1 MRPEMCAMISWP
13 FSSFTRNMVFGRVS
27 EIVPSNS
34 MTSSF
39 AMRPGLLR
47 EVGLGRPTSRVFC
60 HVAGL
65 GAKFPLIGLRGCG
78 QHAGGEFAETLRP
91 RPRDGRLAAQLFDR
105 GDEVRPRPGFRA
117 EPEQVAV
124 LDLCPVQRTVPL
136 PQAMGEGGPGDLGG
150 AAHGGRPGGRR
161 VGKGWVR

>member
-1 MRPEMCAMISWP
+1 MRMEFLRMRPEMCAMISWP

-47 EVGLGRPTSRVFC
+47 EVGQGRPTRRVFC

-65 GAKFPLIGLRGCG
+65 GAKFPFIGLRGRG
-78 QHAGGEFAETLRP
+78 QQPDSTEAG
-91 RPRDGRLAAQLFDR
+91 
-105 GDEVRPRPGFRA
+105 
-117 EPEQVAV
+117 
-124 LDLCPVQRTVPL
+124 
-136 PQAMGEGGPGDLGG
+136 
-150 AAHGGRPGGRR
+150 R
-161 VGKGWVR
+161 VGKEWGGKGK

>member
-65 GAKFPLIGLRGCG
+65 GAKFPLLGLRGCG
-78 QHAGGEFAETLRP
+78 QHAGGEFHATLRP
-91 RPRDGRLAAQLFDR
+91 RPRDSRLAGQHFYTVQ
-105 GDEVRPRPGFRA
+105 EVSIRP
-117 EPEQVAV
+117 V
-124 LDLCPVQRTVPL
+124 LS
-136 PQAMGEGGPGDLGG
+136 
-150 AAHGGRPGGRR
+150 GRPQTTAAT
-161 VGKGWVR
+161 

>member
-13 FSSFTRNMVFGRVS
+13 FSSFTRHMVFGRVS

-91 RPRDGRLAAQLFDR
+91 RPRDGRLRSEEHTSELQSLMR
-105 GDEVRPRPGFRA
+105 ISY
-117 EPEQVAV
+117 AV
-124 LDLCPVQRTVPL
+124 FCLKKKKQKTHNTKNKNQHKKIKTDSMQ
-136 PQAMGEGGPGDLGG
+136 
-150 AAHGGRPGGRR
+150 
-161 VGKGWVR
+161 

>member
-13 FSSFTRNMVFGRVS
+13 FSSFTRHMVFGRVS

-78 QHAGGEFAETLRP
+78 QHAGGAFAETLRS

-105 GDEVRPRPGFRA
+105 GAEVRTRPGFRA
-117 EPEQVAV
+117 EPEQAAV
-124 LDLCPVQRTVPL
+124 LDLCIDPRPF
-136 PQAMGEGGPGDLGG
+136 PQQQETGEGGKRDLGAPAG
-150 AAHGGRPGGRR
+150 GGEQTVAAKPT
-161 VGKGWVR
+161 

>member
-13 FSSFTRNMVFGRVS
+13 FSSFTRNMVFGRDS

-47 EVGLGRPTSRVFC
+47 EVGQGRPTSRVFC

-65 GAKFPLIGLRGCG
+65 GATFPLNGIRRAPSRERGWQYVLLPVG
-78 QHAGGEFAETLRP
+78 TV
-91 RPRDGRLAAQLFDR
+91 QLKKKNIDR
-105 GDEVRPRPGFRA
+105 S
-117 EPEQVAV
+117 
-124 LDLCPVQRTVPL
+124 
-136 PQAMGEGGPGDLGG
+136 
-150 AAHGGRPGGRR
+150 HNI
-161 VGKGWVR
+161 

>member
-47 EVGLGRPTSRVFC
+47 EVGQGRPTSRVFC

-65 GAKFPLIGLRGCG
+65 GAKFPLIGLRGRG
-78 QHAGGEFAETLRP
+78 QHAGGAFTETLRP
-91 RPRDGRLAAQLFDR
+91 RLRDVRLAAQLSDR
-105 GDEVRPRPGFRA
+105 VYEVRTRHGFLPAPVPGR
-117 EPEQVAV
+117 V
-124 LDLCPVQRTVPL
+124 LAL
-136 PQAMGEGGPGDLGG
+136 
-150 AAHGGRPGGRR
+150 
-161 VGKGWVR
+161 